1 MVKEKSKWLIRSPK
15 EGAQGPFS
23 TEEIVKKIKI
33 NVLSGEEEIASY
45 PDGDWVSLSK
55 QIEFYDALIE
65 ALENPLTTGDP
76 EHKKMLAETII
87 QFRQGLNPGTRPK
100 PKPIKEISNESD
112 LGNAFD
118 LPDIPQPN
126 TELKKGMRSLV
137 RHEKKSQKE
146 NKKKLWQKALAP
158 SDLKKS
164 GINSPAHLGPS
175 SHGPN
180 DFSHFQNAPLNPSI
194 ELKNIEAIKGKERK
208 RLWFYF
214 TISIFVLIAG
224 LLYLSPDTKQ
234 KKPGWSLIVPS
245 RGKITLT
252 DAEVKRLKVS
262 ALSKIRTGEVEDLLD
277 AQLYLVAI
285 AESGPKDLE
294 SLGLLCSVQYLLW
307 PYTEQSTLDL
317 KAVTQANQIIRSANP
332 ISSYSDACQAIFL
345 WVKGQPNDARGVLEK
360 TLDQTLEQRFVVY
373 PFLYVMKADMLE
385 DSQNYM
391 NAEAYYREAYK
402 TFPEWLWPQF
412 GLGRTLLK
420 QGKSNEARTTFENM
434 LKQARDSKAALYGY
448 AMAEVSEKRD
458 LGKALNYF
466 SAAFLIQR
474 KLPRAFH
481 VEALTEFAKMLLV
494 KGDKAK
500 ALEVVERGL
509 DLSPSNKT
517 LREYLINLGGQEKE
531 LGKNGAAELVL
542 LGDQF
547 NRNGDYL
554 AAQAQFKAAFDL
566 DPTNA
571 NIALK
576 TAKSLWELNQAREA
590 HVWLD
595 KAIKIDRKLLSA
607 YALKADYY
615 SQKYNFVDAHR
626 ILSEASRNAPNNFD
640 ILKAQAQVEYRKK
653 NMSGSSLFAE
663 KAMKIYDSDVELL
676 TLLANIN
683 INIVLNSPSRT
694 EEEQERSRKAME
706 LAKKYSGKA
715 VDLEPGWPE
724 AQLTFARFILA
735 EQNSTRSE
743 NYLKELIRN
752 FPYSI
757 DYRLGLAE
765 FYEAQEQFKLA
776 IEIYMQVGSSDEKNK
791 KAQMGLARSYH
802 ALNEYN
808 KAKTHYLE
816 AAVID
821 PSDVE
826 PLFATAQL
834 ELESATGAKAE
845 LTIRKA
851 LVKFKTVK
859 EINPNYPRV
868 SYFLARCFYEL
879 GLFAEA
885 VEAVKDEK
893 AKNPNLADPYL
904 LAAEIFDKKGQFK
917 DCAAEYSQAL
927 RLRSNSADLFI
938 KTASCY
944 RKSESLD
951 IAQDMVDMAV
961 SRERGFPGIYKEQGY
976 INEKKGMLKE
986 AKKSFE
992 LYLELSPNALDRK
1005 EIQSKISEL
1014 DR

>member
-1 MVKEKSKWLIRSPK
+1 MVKDKSKWLIRTTQ

-23 TEEIVKKIKI
+23 TEEIIKKIKS
-33 NVLSGEEEIASY
+33 NVLFGEEEIASY
-45 PDGDWVSLSK
+45 PDGDWTSLSK
-55 QIEFYDALIE
+55 QIEFYNALIE
-65 ALENPLTTGDP
+65 SLENPLTAGDP
-76 EHKKMLAETII
+76 VHKKMLAETII
-87 QFRQGLNPGTRPK
+87 QFRQGQVPGSVRNTKK
-100 PKPIKEISNESD
+100 PAVKTDDSAVSSDLDLPRISN
-112 LGNAFD
+112 
-118 LPDIPQPN
+118 PD
-126 TELKKGMRSLV
+126 TELKK
-137 RHEKKSQKE
+137 
-146 NKKKLWQKALAP
+146 NLWQKALAP
-158 SDLKKS
+158 MNQIREKKFNKKPTKSSNHFPKPAIDFDL
-164 GINSPAHLGPS
+164 
-175 SHGPN
+175 
-180 DFSHFQNAPLNPSI
+180 
-194 ELKNIEAIKGKERK
+194 ELKNIDSLKGKQRK
-208 RLWFYF
+208 QLWFYF
-214 TISIFVLIAG
+214 LITIVMLVAG
-224 LLYLSPDTKQ
+224 LLYLSPEPKQ
-234 KKPGWSLIVPS
+234 KKAGWNLIVPTRS
-245 RGKITLT
+245 KVTLT
-252 DAEVKRLKVS
+252 DVEVKRLKVS
-262 ALSKIRTGEVEDLLD
+262 ALTKIRSGEIEDLLD

-285 AESGPKDLE
+285 AETGPGDLE

-307 PYTEQSTLDL
+307 PYTEQSASDL
-317 KAVTQANQIIRSANP
+317 KAVAQVNQIIRSANP

-360 TLDQTLEQRFVVY
+360 TLDQTLEKRFVVY

-412 GLGRTLLK
+412 GLGRILLK
-420 QGKSNEARTTFENM
+420 QGKANEARTTFENM
-434 LKQARDSKAALYGY
+434 LKLARDSKAALYGY
-448 AMAEVSEKRD
+448 AMAEVGAKSD

-466 SAAFLIQR
+466 SAGFLIRR

-481 VEALTEFAKMLLV
+481 VEALIEYSKMLV
-494 KGDKAK
+494 IKGDRVK

-509 DLSPSNKT
+509 DLSPSNRV
-517 LREYLINLGGQEKE
+517 LREALINLGGQEKE

-547 NRNGDYL
+547 SRNGDYL
-554 AAQAQFKAAFDL
+554 AAQAQFKAAYDL
-566 DPTNA
+566 DQSNA
-571 NIALK
+571 TIAFK
-576 TAKSLWELNQAREA
+576 AAKSLWELNQAREA

-595 KAIKIDRKLLSA
+595 KAIKIDPKMLSA

-626 ILSEASRNAPNNFD
+626 ILSEASRTAPNNFD

-653 NMSGSSLFAE
+653 NMSGSSLFAV

-683 INIVLNSPSRT
+683 ISIVLNSPSRT
-694 EEEQERSRKAME
+694 EDEQERNRNAME

-765 FYEAQEQFKLA
+765 FYETQEQFKLA
-776 IEIYMQVGSSDEKNK
+776 IDIYKQVGSSDEKNK
-791 KAQMGLARSYH
+791 QAQLGLARCYQ
-802 ALNEYN
+802 ALNEYD
-808 KAKTHYLE
+808 KAKKHYLE
-816 AAVID
+816 AAVLD

-826 PLFATAQL
+826 PLFATGQL
-834 ELESATGAKAE
+834 ELDSATGAKAE

-851 LVKFKTVK
+851 LAKFKTVK

-868 SYFLARCFYEL
+868 SYYLARCYYEL
-879 GLFAEA
+879 GQFTEA
-885 VEAVKDEK
+885 IDSIKYEK
-893 AKNPNLADPYL
+893 TKNPNLADPYL
-904 LAAEIFDKKGQFK
+904 LAAEIFDKKGQYK
-917 DCAAEYSQAL
+917 DCAAEYSLAL
-927 RLRSNSADLFI
+927 KLRSNSADLFI

-944 RKSESLD
+944 RKSESMD

-976 INEKKGMLKE
+976 INEKKGQPKE

-1005 EIQSKISEL
+1005 EIQSKINEL